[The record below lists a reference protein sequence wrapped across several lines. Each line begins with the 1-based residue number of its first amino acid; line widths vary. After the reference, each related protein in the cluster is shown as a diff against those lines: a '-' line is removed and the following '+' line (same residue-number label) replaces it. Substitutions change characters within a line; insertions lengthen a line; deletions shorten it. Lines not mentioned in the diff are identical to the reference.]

1 MSWLLFTGEG
11 LLIDVA
17 YPSLGSFAVFALLVF
32 ANYLR
37 EESRREQVRSA
48 FRHYLSP
55 ALVDQLAN
63 ELDRLVLGGETR
75 EMTMLFSDVRGFNAI
90 AERLQNQPQ
99 VLTRL
104 LHRLLTSL
112 NPQIMAHNGPIAK
125 TLGESRKSSECGKN
139 LYIC

>member
-37 EESRREQVRSA
+37 EESRREQVRSD

-63 ELDRLVLGGETR
+63 EPDRMVLGGEPR
-75 EMTMLFSDVRGFNAI
+75 ELTLLFKIGRAAFRERMCADVKISGA
-90 AERLQNQPQ
+90 
-99 VLTRL
+99 T
-104 LHRLLTSL
+104 
-112 NPQIMAHNGPIAK
+112 
-125 TLGESRKSSECGKN
+125 
-139 LYIC
+139 

>member
-1 MSWLLFTGEG
+1 MRISDWSSDVCSSDLVVAAALLIMSWLLFTGEG

-63 ELDRLVLGGETR
+63 EPDRLVLGGETR
-75 EMTMLFSDVRGFNAI
+75 EMTMLFSDVRS
-90 AERLQNQPQ
+90 E
-99 VLTRL
+99 TR
-104 LHRLLTSL
+104 R
-112 NPQIMAHNGPIAK
+112 GGKEGVGRGK
-125 TLGESRKSSECGKN
+125 TRW
-139 LYIC
+139 

>member
-1 MSWLLFTGEG
+1 MRISDWSSDVCSSDLVVAAALLIMSWLLFTGEG

-63 ELDRLVLGGETR
+63 EPDRLDRK
-75 EMTMLFSDVRGFNAI
+75 S
-90 AERLQNQPQ
+90 
-99 VLTRL
+99 TRL
-104 LHRLLTSL
+104 
-112 NPQIMAHNGPIAK
+112 N
-125 TLGESRKSSECGKN
+125 SSH
-139 LYIC
+139 

>member
-63 ELDRLVLGGETR
+63 EPDRLVLGGETR
-75 EMTMLFSDVRGFNAI
+75 EMTMLFSDVRGSTD
-90 AERLQNQPQ
+90 RKS
-99 VLTRL
+99 TRL
-104 LHRLLTSL
+104 H
-112 NPQIMAHNGPIAK
+112 
-125 TLGESRKSSECGKN
+125 SSH
-139 LYIC
+139 

>member
-1 MSWLLFTGEG
+1 MRISDWSSDVCSSDLVVAAALLIMSWLLFTGEG

-55 ALVDQLAN
+55 APVDQPAN
-63 ELDRLVLGGETR
+63 EPARLGLGGETR
-75 EMTMLFSDVRGFNAI
+75 AMTMLFSDLRGFTAI
-90 AERLQNQPQ
+90 AARLQHKPPVLQSL
-99 VLTRL
+99 LTRL
-104 LHRLLTSL
+104 INSTT
-112 NPQIMAHNGPIAK
+112 PA
-125 TLGESRKSSECGKN
+125 RKN
-139 LYIC
+139 